1 MRETTF
7 IRQKKKSWKKFEDM
21 QRRENANPDELTKLF
36 VEITDDLSYTRTF
49 YNKRSV
55 RVYLNYLSQLVFL
68 KVNKNKKVKG
78 ASFVKFFTS
87 GLPME
92 FARSWK
98 PMLLS
103 LIVFFG
109 ALMVGVV
116 STANDIGYATEIMG
130 SSYIE
135 MTDENIKNG
144 DPMAVYHQ
152 HGNSAWSSFGLTQH
166 NTRIAAFTYTSGIIA
181 GIPPI
186 IIMIK
191 NGIMLGTFHY
201 YLFHKGVLSDAMW
214 IIWIHGVL
222 EISAIIIAGGAGLLL
237 GGGLLFPGTYTRL
250 QSLRISAKRSFK
262 IALSCVFILIISGFL
277 EGSITRYTNM
287 PMALKYCIVLGSLA
301 FICFYFIAYPIYLY
315 KTKIKTGK
323 FDFKDTIPHV
333 EHKKIA
339 FEKVREV
346 GDIFNDTLNLFRQ
359 SFGNILSGLFLS
371 GFPLMLFITG
381 YHFFFLMEYDQELYW
396 WVSIENVFRSNSSAW
411 INLLFLVA
419 LISPLFLSAY
429 YAYFLYRKD
438 QKFKIFGFYK
448 FCFFGGIKLWPLL
461 VYLTLLHLWPN
472 PLMIAIGVFLV
483 PFIFQFSY
491 LGFYNEDKY
500 SSLYSTGI
508 KLVFKSWFGSIGVFL
523 LQMVIPLILVIAGL
537 IISKVLGVK
546 PTSILDFITE
556 FFLEHVTPFT
566 DNVTQYANALNF
578 MLYYLFFAVI
588 ISFVITGLAIQFH
601 SIRERIMALTL
612 YERLQDFGTR
622 NNLFEQAD
630 EGDF

>member
-1 MRETTF
+1 M
-7 IRQKKKSWKKFEDM
+7 QK
-21 QRRENANPDELTKLF
+21 RENANPDDLTKLF

-68 KVNKNKKVKG
+68 KVNKNKKVKI
-78 ASFVKFFTS
+78 SKFFKFLS
-87 GLPME
+87 HGLPLE

-98 PMLLS
+98 SMLLS
-103 LIVFFG
+103 LVVFFG
-109 ALMVGVV
+109 ALMVGIV
-116 STANDIGYATEIMG
+116 STANDIEYATEIMG
-130 SSYIE
+130 SRYIQ

-152 HGNSAWSSFGLTQH
+152 HENSAWSSFGLTQH
-166 NTRIAAFTYTSGIIA
+166 NTRIAAFTYTSGIIL
-181 GIPPI
+181 GIPPV

-277 EGSITRYTNM
+277 EGSVTRYTNM
-287 PMALKYCIVLGSLA
+287 PSVVKYILVLGSLA
-301 FICFYFIAYPIYLY
+301 FIVFYFIAYPIYLY

-323 FDFKDTIPHV
+323 FTFNDKIPHV
-333 EHKKIA
+333 ERKNIA

-359 SFGNILSGLFLS
+359 SFANVLKGLVLSGVL
-371 GFPLMLFITG
+371 LMLFVVG
-381 YHFFFLMEYDQELYW
+381 YHFFFLTSYEKELYW
-396 WVSIENVFRSNSSAW
+396 WKSIENVFHSEPSGW
-411 INLLFLVA
+411 MNLLFLMG
-419 LISPLFLSAY
+419 LIAPVFLSVY
-429 YAYFLYRKD
+429 YALYLYRGNL
-438 QKFKIFGFYK
+438 KFNIIKFYK
-448 FCFFGGIKLWPLL
+448 YCIYGVLKLWPLFL
-461 VYLTLLHLWPN
+461 FLFFLHLWPN
-472 PLMIAIGVFLV
+472 PFIILIGIFSV

-491 LGFYNEDKY
+491 LGFYDEKKY
-500 SSLYSTGI
+500 KVLYKTGS

-523 LQMVIPLILVIAGL
+523 LQMVIPVILFIAGFIL
-537 IISKVLGVK
+537 SKLLGLK
-546 PTSILDFITE
+546 TTLILDFMSD
-556 FFLEHVTPFT
+556 FLLEHVNPFT
-566 DNVTQYANALNF
+566 DNLTQYANALNF
-578 MLYYLFFAVI
+578 ILYYIFLIVLVSFTI
-588 ISFVITGLAIQFH
+588 IGLVIQFH

-612 YERLQDFGTR
+612 YKRLKDFGKK
-622 NNLFEQAD
+622 NNLFEQID
-630 EGDF
+630 EGDY

>member
-68 KVNKNKKVKG
+68 KVNKNKKVKV
-78 ASFVKFFTS
+78 SKFFKFFTY

-103 LIVFFG
+103 LVVFLG
-109 ALMVGVV
+109 ALMVGIV
-116 STANDIGYATEIMG
+116 STANNIDYATEIMG
-130 SSYIE
+130 SSYIQ

-166 NTRIAAFTYTSGIIA
+166 NTRIAAFTYTSGVLA

-201 YLFHKGVLSDAMW
+201 YLYHKGVLSDAMW

-277 EGSITRYTNM
+277 EGSITRHTNM
-287 PMALKYCIVLGSLA
+287 PMALKYSLVLGSLA

-323 FDFKDTIPHV
+323 FIFNDTIPHT
-333 EHKKIA
+333 ETKKIA

-359 SFGNILSGLFLS
+359 SFGNMIRGLFLS
-371 GFPLMLFITG
+371 GIPLMLIVTG
-381 YHFFFLMEYDQELYW
+381 YHFFFLAEYDQELYW
-396 WVSIENVFRSNSSAW
+396 WKSLGNIFHSEPTGWV
-411 INLLFLVA
+411 NLLFLMA
-419 LISPLFLSAY
+419 LITPLFLSAY
-429 YAYFLYRKD
+429 YAYFLYRKN
-438 QKFKIFGFYK
+438 QKFKIYGFYK
-448 FCFFGGIKLWPLL
+448 YFFFGLIKLWPLL
-461 VYLTLLHLWPN
+461 IYLTLVHLWPN
-472 PLMIAIGVFLV
+472 PFMILIGVFMV
-483 PFIFQFSY
+483 PFVFQFSY

-500 SSLYSTGI
+500 KNLYKAGT
-508 KLVFKSWFGSIGVFL
+508 KLIFKSWFGSIGVFL
-523 LQMVIPLILVIAGL
+523 LQMVIPLILVISGL
-537 IISKVLGVK
+537 IISNFLGVK
-546 PTSILDFITE
+546 TTAILDFITD
-556 FFLEHVTPFT
+556 FFLEHVNPFT
-566 DNVTQYANALNF
+566 DNLTQYANALNF
-578 MLYYLFFAVI
+578 VLYYLFLAVL
-588 ISFVITGLAIQFH
+588 ISFTITGLVIQFH

-612 YERLQDFGTR
+612 YSRLQDFGKK
-622 NNLFEQAD
+622 NNLFEQVD
-630 EGDF
+630 EGEF